1 MPQVSNGSSYLMN
14 YYLGRQSI
22 IEYAYQLAMM
32 DYQMAR
38 ASQQAQQELLQ
49 EREAAIRKSID
60 DYERL
65 AIQLAADK
73 EKAGRSNANAIIQGY
88 VGIGNIRAKS
98 AANKVDAARIAQ
110 QDTTS
115 PGRVQTFIGT
125 SSSDRTGKVGS
136 SASAIAA
143 LDLQEAEIRNN
154 FSGLTPEQLA
164 DSVFLLQDQVAAE
177 MIGEGASASDI
188 KAVKSHIQSKYN
200 STAFKTPS
208 DLAKQRKAK
217 RAELTKLGAA
227 GAPKQLQQYLDKLAK
242 GDSIEAKRDA
252 LDDLVAATYA
262 DDGKFDPTT
271 ASDKLY
277 VDAVK
282 AMPGYKD
289 LLLADTDIGIDPD
302 TPYASLSKKQKAAF
316 AKQQVIKGYTP
327 TTNQPYYTPVND
339 EASFRKYMKQVEDKA
354 IGDLFLQRMAAPEV
368 QVAKKI
374 GDQRVALGAVKQEM
388 AQMKPIST
396 DYYRKRAGELLMGQA
411 GEPGLMAP
419 DMLFDT
425 QTEQGRKQYALYQ
438 KNKALDNALSS
449 MTDVDRSMLQ
459 SAIITSQEYAD
470 KGEQAKK
477 KYEGN
482 VDAKNYANRIM
493 NSYRNGQIS
502 KDKIIKDLTKYID
515 MNSNKFTKPGDV
527 AAFRRDALSLI
538 YLDMYKQDAVMKVV
552 PKEFTTN
559 RKQPAVPPSGGF
571 QFVEQPQ
578 ILSPFPQ
585 TAKQQKKGGQ

>member
-125 SSSDRTGKVGS
+125 SSGDRSGKVGS
-136 SASAIAA
+136 KASAIAA

-164 DSVFLLQDQVAAE
+164 DSIFLLQDQVAAE
-177 MIGEGASASDI
+177 MIGEGATPSDI

-208 DLAKQRKAK
+208 ALAQRRKDK
-217 RAELTKLGAA
+217 KDEMIKLGAA
-227 GAPKQLQQYLDKLAK
+227 GAPRQLQRYLDKLAA

-271 ASDKLY
+271 AQDKLY

-282 AMPGYKD
+282 AMPGYTD
-289 LLLADTDIGIDPD
+289 LLLADTDIGIAPN
-302 TPYASLSKKQKAAF
+302 TPYAKLSKKQKQGF
-316 AKQQVIKGYTP
+316 AKIGI
-327 TTNQPYYTPVND
+327 ND
-339 EASFRKYMKQVEDKA
+339 EASLRAHMKKAEEKA
-354 IGDLFLQRMAAPEV
+354 IGELFLQRMAAPEV

-374 GDQRVALGAVKQEM
+374 GDQRVALGAVKQEI
-388 AQMKPIST
+388 AGMKPISS
-396 DYYRKRAGELLMGQA
+396 DMYRKRAGELLTGQVGPA
-411 GEPGLMAP
+411 LMSEE
-419 DMLFDT
+419 MLFDT
-425 QTEQGRKQYALYQ
+425 KTREGRTQFQLYQ
-438 KNKALDNALSS
+438 KNLALEQELGKMSD
-449 MTDVDRSMLQ
+449 TDRSMLQ
-459 SAIITSQEYAD
+459 SAIITSQEYANE
-470 KGEQAKK
+470 GTNAKK
-477 KYEGN
+477 KYSKN
-482 VDAKNYANRIM
+482 QAAKTYADTVMR
-493 NSYRNGQIS
+493 SYRNGQVS
-502 KDKIIKDLTKYID
+502 KKDMIKDLQQYIQTTNFNNPND
-515 MNSNKFTKPGDV
+515 A

-538 YLDMYKQDAVMKVV
+538 YLDMYETDAIMKVV
-552 PKEFTTN
+552 PKKFETS
-559 RKQPAVPPSGGF
+559 KDQPNVPPAKGF
-571 QFVEQPQ
+571 KFIQQQEP
-578 ILSPFPQ
+578 LSPFPQ
-585 TAKQQKKGGQ
+585 TAEQQKKGGQ

>member
-32 DYQMAR
+32 DYKMAR

-125 SSSDRTGKVGS
+125 SSGDRSGKVGS
-136 SASAIAA
+136 STSAIAA

-177 MIGEGASASDI
+177 MIGEGASPSDI

-200 STAFKTPS
+200 STSFKTPA

-227 GAPKQLQQYLDKLAK
+227 GAPRQLQTYLDKLAQ

-262 DDGKFDPTT
+262 DDGKFDPLSKT
-271 ASDKLY
+271 DKLY

-282 AMPGYKD
+282 AMPGYTE
-289 LLLADTDIGIDPD
+289 LLLADTDIGIAPN
-302 TPYASLSKKQKAAF
+302 TPYAKLSKKQKQGFAA
-316 AKQQVIKGYTP
+316 VG
-327 TTNQPYYTPVND
+327 VND
-339 EASFRKYMKQVEDKA
+339 EASMRAYMKQAEDKA
-354 IGDLFLQRMAAPEV
+354 IAELFLQRMAAPEV

-374 GDQRVALGAVKQEM
+374 GDQRVALGAVKKEI
-388 AQMKPIST
+388 AEMKPISA
-396 DYYRKRAGELLMGQA
+396 DMYRRRAGELLAGQA
-411 GEPGLMAP
+411 GPALMSP
-419 DMLFDT
+419 EMLFDT
-425 QTEQGRKQYALYQ
+425 KTREGRAQFQLYQ
-438 KNKALDNALSS
+438 KNLALEQELGKMSD
-449 MTDVDRSMLQ
+449 TDRSMLQ
-459 SAIITSQEYAD
+459 SAIITSQEYANE
-470 KGEQAKK
+470 GTNAKK
-477 KYEGN
+477 KYSKN
-482 VDAKNYANRIM
+482 QAAKLYADTVM
-493 NSYRNGQIS
+493 NSYRNGAVS
-502 KDKIIKDLTKYID
+502 KKDMIKDLERYIQTTNFKD
-515 MNSNKFTKPGDV
+515 PADG

-538 YLDMYKQDAVMKVV
+538 YLDMYETDAIMKVV
-552 PKEFTTN
+552 PQKFETGK
-559 RKQPAVPPSGGF
+559 KQPNVPPDKGF
-571 QFVEQPQ
+571 KFIKQEQP
-578 ILSPFPQ
+578 LSPFPQ
-585 TAKQQKKGGQ
+585 TAEQQKKQGNK